1 MGEKRRNS
9 EWNGVRWRTVW
20 TMEGQTRRPEV
31 RLGIEPLAWEVRI
44 AGAIS
49 NAHNTHTVRYEDP

>member
-1 MGEKRRNS
+1 
-9 EWNGVRWRTVW
+9 
-20 TMEGQTRRPEV
+20 MEGQTRRPEV